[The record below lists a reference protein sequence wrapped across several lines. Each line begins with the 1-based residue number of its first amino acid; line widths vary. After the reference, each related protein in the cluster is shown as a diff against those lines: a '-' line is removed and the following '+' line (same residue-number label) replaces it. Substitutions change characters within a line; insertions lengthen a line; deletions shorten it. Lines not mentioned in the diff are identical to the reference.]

1 MVNYLLGILGLFC
14 AIWVIYDVVA
24 NQKKMKTVQKVL
36 WIVFSILFSILTA
49 IIYYFAVK
57 KK

>member
-1 MVNYLLGILGLFC
+1 MVNYILGIIGLLC
-14 AIWVIYDVVA
+14 AIWVVYDVVA
-24 NQKKMKTVQKVL
+24 NQKKMKTGQKVL
-36 WIVFSILFSILTA
+36 WIVFGILFSIVTA